1 MAIVSISSRISRGY
15 IGNTASAFAARRL
28 GIDVWEVPT
37 VTWAHHPGHGKP
49 SGMITPADTIAEML
63 ASFERPE
70 WRRQIDLV
78 MTGYFRDADQ
88 VKAAADYIKRLQDAR
103 QQFQVLVDPVCG
115 DSYGTYV
122 ADDVIAAIKSHL
134 LPLADIIVPNRYE
147 LDILTGEKCSDN
159 TALVH
164 AARSLGADT
173 VVVTSAFPDTLG
185 IGNLL
190 IEARFATLHETQEFP
205 DPPHGTGDLF
215 TGIFAARILKSSP
228 RDALLHA
235 GNTAFRMV
243 EATALSAN
251 DELDLA
257 AWNDLIDQPP
267 HTGNIVSVRSTN
279 A

>member
-49 SGMITPADTIAEML
+49 SGMITSAQDLKAML
-63 ASFERPE
+63 AAFERPD
-70 WRRQIDLV
+70 WRREIDLV
-78 MTGYFRDADQ
+78 MTGYFRDAAQ
-88 VKAAADYIKRLQDAR
+88 VNEAADFIKRLQDAR

-115 DSYGTYV
+115 DAGGAYV
-122 ADDVIAAIKSHL
+122 AEEVVSAIRQEL
-134 LPLADIIVPNRYE
+134 LPLADTITPNRFE
-147 LDILTGEKCSDN
+147 LDILTGEVSKDN
-159 TALVH
+159 TSLVH
-164 AARSLGADT
+164 AARSLGAEN
-173 VVVTSAFPDTLG
+173 VAVTSAFPAALD

-190 IEARFATLHETQEFP
+190 VEPKLATLHETLAFP

-215 TGIFAARILKSSP
+215 AGIFAARNLKSSA
-228 RDALLHA
+228 RESLIHA
-235 GNTAFRMV
+235 GNSVYRV
-243 EATALSAN
+243 IEATTLTGY

-257 AWNDLIDQPP
+257 KWNDLIDSPP
-267 HTGNIVSVRSTN
+267 HTGNIVHVRSTN

>member
-1 MAIVSISSRISRGY
+1 MAIISVSSRISRGY
-15 IGNTASAFAARRL
+15 IGNTASGFAARRL
-28 GIDVWEVPT
+28 GHDVWEVPT
-37 VTWAHHPGHGKP
+37 VIWAHHPGHGKP
-49 SGMITPADTIAEML
+49 PGMIVPAQTITDML
-63 ASFERPE
+63 TGFERPE

-78 MTGYFRDADQ
+78 MTGYFRDAGQ
-88 VKAAADYIKRLQDAR
+88 VKTTADFIRRLQDAR

-115 DSYGTYV
+115 DSYGIYV
-122 ADDVIAAIKSHL
+122 TEDVMTAIRSHL
-134 LPLADIIVPNRYE
+134 LPLADIIIPNRYE
-147 LDILTGEKCSDN
+147 LDFLTGDKSSEN
-159 TALVH
+159 TSLVH

-173 VVVTSAFPDTLG
+173 VVVTSAFPDRLA

-190 IEARFATLHETQEFP
+190 VESRSATLHETQVFP

-235 GNTAFRMV
+235 GNTAFRVV

>member
-15 IGNTASAFAARRL
+15 IGNTASGFAARRL
-28 GIDVWEVPT
+28 GLDVWEVPT
-37 VTWAHHPGHGKP
+37 VMWAHHPGHGKP
-49 SGMITPADTIAEML
+49 PGVITPAKTIADML
-63 ASFERPE
+63 TGFERPE

-88 VKAAADYIKRLQDAR
+88 VKATADFIKRLQDAR

-115 DSYGTYV
+115 DSYGIYV
-122 ADDVIAAIKSHL
+122 ADEVITAIKSQL
-134 LPLADIIVPNRYE
+134 LPLADIIMPNRYE
-147 LDILTGEKCSDN
+147 LDILTSDKCSDN
-159 TALVH
+159 TSLVH

-173 VVVTSAFPDTLG
+173 VVVTSAFPDKLA

-190 IEARFATLHETQEFP
+190 VEARSATLHETNSFS

-235 GNTAFRMV
+235 GNTAFRVV

-251 DELDLA
+251 EELDLA
-257 AWNDLIDQPP
+257 AWNDLIEQPP

>member
-1 MAIVSISSRISRGY
+1 MAIVSVSSRISRGY
-15 IGNTASAFAARRL
+15 IGNTASGFAARRL

-37 VTWAHHPGHGKP
+37 VMWAHHPGHGKP
-49 SGMITPADTIAEML
+49 PGMIVLAEIIADML
-63 ASFERPE
+63 TSFERPE
-70 WRRQIDLV
+70 WRSRIDLV
-78 MTGYFRDADQ
+78 MTGYFRDAGQ
-88 VKAAADYIKRLQDAR
+88 VRATADFIKRLQDAR

-115 DSYGTYV
+115 DSYGIYV
-122 ADDVIAAIKSHL
+122 AKEVIAAIKSHL
-134 LPLADIIVPNRYE
+134 LPLAGIITPNRYE
-147 LDILTGEKCSDN
+147 LDILTGEKSSDN
-159 TALVH
+159 TSLVH

-173 VVVTSAFPDTLG
+173 VVVTSAFPDKLD

-190 IEARFATLHETQEFP
+190 VQARSAILHETQAFP

-235 GNTAFRMV
+235 SNATFRMV
-243 EATALSAN
+243 EATNLSAN